1 MHDGTPSISVDEV
14 LERWNEDAKS
24 CTSFFMPRTW
34 WCCCKRC
41 TCRWCTGWCANLG
54 GGPEGDQKSPKWP
67 GGRSRRDHFR
77 ASENCR
83 DGMVPAD
90 WKEAMIISLYKGKGS
105 RTVCS
110 NHRPIAL
117 LSVPGKV
124 FAHVLLERL
133 QPLLTRQ
140 RGPQQSR
147 FTRSSRQSTPYW
159 HCVFWLNC
167 KLNSENRSRWPT

>member
-1 MHDGTPSISVDEV
+1 MHQLLYAENLTMLLQTLHLQVMYGMMRQPWRRSRRRSEISEMA
-14 LERWNEDAKS
+14 ER
-24 CTSFFMPRTW
+24 
-34 WCCCKRC
+34 
-41 TCRWCTGWCANLG
+41 
-54 GGPEGDQKSPKWP
+54 QV
-67 GGRSRRDHFR
+67 RRDHFR

-140 RGPQQSR
+140 RGPQQSG